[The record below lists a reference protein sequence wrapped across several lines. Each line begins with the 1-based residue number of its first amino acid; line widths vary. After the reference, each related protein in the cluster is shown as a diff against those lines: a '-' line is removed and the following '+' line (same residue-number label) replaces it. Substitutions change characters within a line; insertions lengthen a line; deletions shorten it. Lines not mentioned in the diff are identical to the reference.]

1 MTDQKD
7 RWLDAVSAALAHARA
22 TLACFGVRDAPLEIR
37 IDAALAEAVALKSGG
52 FGS

>member
-7 RWLDAVSAALAHARA
+7 RWLDAVSDALAHAQA
-22 TLACFGVRDAPLEIR
+22 TLMCFGVRNAALEMR